1 MTSNVNK
8 YKTFS
13 NKAKLLEKNEE
24 YSLIRKWQKN
34 NDKLALEKIINS
46 YLRLIISH
54 AKKFVKYGFNL
65 DDLIHEGSIGM
76 IHALNKFDFS
86 KDVRLSTYSAW
97 WIRASI
103 QDYVLKNWSIVRSGS
118 TASQKALFFN
128 LNKIKNKILDHSND
142 YLGEKEVNK
151 IAKELKSKPSEV
163 KLMEARL
170 QKGDQSLDQN
180 LNEDSSQTFVSLL
193 VDTSPNPEENCE
205 NSIDNKLKYDWLLKA
220 IDKLSPREK
229 EIINSR
235 KLNSKIYTLHSLGEK
250 MGISKERVRQIEN
263 NALKKLKKHIVDI
276 SNQNKYFFINKIS

>member
-1 MTSNVNK
+1 MTSNMNK

-13 NKAKLLEKNEE
+13 NKTKLLEKNEE

-46 YLRLIISH
+46 YLRMIISH
-54 AKKFVKYGFNL
+54 AKKYVKYGFNL

-86 KDVRLSTYSAW
+86 KDVRLSTYSTW

-103 QDYVLKNWSIVRSGS
+103 QDYILKNWSIVKSGS

-128 LNKIKNKILDHSND
+128 LNKIKNKILNHSND

-180 LNEDSSQTFVSLL
+180 LNDDTSQTFVSLL
-193 VDTSPNPEENCE
+193 VDPSPNPEENCE

-220 IDKLSPREK
+220 IEKLSPREK